1 MTGIRSV
8 VFACLLTGNTVLATD
23 TQFFVHY
30 LPWMTGPNSDHWCDT
45 DYGNSYYG
53 SVIGQWSCEDIAVLE
68 WQAKLMKTAGI
79 SGVFFDF
86 QMISWR
92 SCVDKMVSVLK
103 SLGLQYAIMPDT
115 AEGDE
120 FLTAAMPWI
129 RQRMQDSN
137 YARFENRS
145 LLPVF
150 DFAGDKAP
158 SVDQLRAGLGDVVI
172 VSRLQPPQLEG
183 ADHYYPWISGSDA
196 NSLRSYYENPP
207 AGTRAI
213 MGGVWRGFEAC
224 YSEKQ
229 VYLDHYA
236 NSALLQD
243 TVRLAKE
250 YKPAFAQI
258 MTWDDYTEGTMIEP
272 SFLIRNKINNC
283 NSIDACSNGAYQ
295 GFTLDC
301 SLPFCADGY
310 PCNLTSPFCLQC
322 NDGGICSPYR
332 DLIQLYKE
340 LVDPSQDDTYIEALF
355 AAIEKPPGAP
365 FGAKGTSA
373 KHPKV
378 KATSNMTL
386 PPAAESNYTA
396 DSSAGTKGSNAS
408 TTAPEEGSNTAAVA
422 VMATESNTAS
432 SSTGSNA
439 SMPAPKEDGISMM
452 AAAGVP
458 STTDFKD
465 ASTGSAGIAASTAP
479 REDDG
484 MTTAAA
490 VTATESHDSAT
501 SFVGIGG
508 SGTSTTAPKEGSVAS
523 AALRIWNHSEN
534 NSFGNSSM
542 KADGNKK
549 LIKDFQQ
556 RGPSLRYSGHSS
568 QASLASVCVVSCALL
583 ALFGRTFRR
592 MDSFRGTNGMYAA
605 LVGGTLE

>member
-1 MTGIRSV
+1 MENLV
-8 VFACLLTGNTVLATD
+8 PAAD

-30 LPWMTGPNSDHWCDT
+30 LPWMTGPDSDHWCDT

-86 QMISWR
+86 QTTSWR

-103 SLGLQYAIMPDT
+103 HLGLQYAIMPDT

-120 FLTAAMPWI
+120 FLAAAMPWI

-150 DFAGDKAP
+150 DFPGDKAP
-158 SVDQLRAGLGDVVI
+158 SVRQLRAGLGDVVI

-196 NSLRSYYENPP
+196 NSLRSYYEKPP
-207 AGTRAI
+207 AGTQAI

-229 VYLDHYA
+229 PYLDHYA
-236 NSALLQD
+236 NAALLQE
-243 TVRLAKE
+243 TVRLAKQ
-250 YKPAFAQI
+250 YKPPFAQI

-272 SFLIRNKINNC
+272 SFLIRNKINKC
-283 NSIDACSNGAYQ
+283 NSIDTCANGAYQ

-365 FGAKGTSA
+365 FGANSTSA
-373 KHPKV
+373 KHPEV
-378 KATSNMTL
+378 KATNNVTLLAATDSNSTNSSSAGIKGSNASK
-386 PPAAESNYTA
+386 AAPEESGVTAAAAVPGTESNYA
-396 DSSAGTKGSNAS
+396 ASSSAGIEGSNAS
-408 TTAPEEGSNTAAVA
+408 TTAP
-422 VMATESNTAS
+422 
-432 SSTGSNA
+432 
-439 SMPAPKEDGISMM
+439 
-452 AAAGVP
+452 
-458 STTDFKD
+458 
-465 ASTGSAGIAASTAP
+465 
-479 REDDG
+479 REDST
-484 MTTAAA
+484 TTAAA
-490 VTATESHDSAT
+490 LPATESRDGAT
-501 SFVGIGG
+501 SSVRIRG
-508 SGTSTTAPKEGSVAS
+508 SGTSTTAPKEGSMAS
-523 AALRIWNHSEN
+523 AAVHLWNQSEN
-534 NSFGNSSM
+534 NSFGNLSIIG
-542 KADGNKK
+542 DGNQT

-556 RGPSLRYSGHSS
+556 RRPSLRYSAHSS
-568 QASLASVCVVSCALL
+568 QASIAGICVVSCAFL
-583 ALFGRTFRR
+583 ALLGRTFRR
-592 MDSFRGTNGMYAA
+592 MHSSRGSDGTYAA
-605 LVGGTLE
+605 LVGETLE